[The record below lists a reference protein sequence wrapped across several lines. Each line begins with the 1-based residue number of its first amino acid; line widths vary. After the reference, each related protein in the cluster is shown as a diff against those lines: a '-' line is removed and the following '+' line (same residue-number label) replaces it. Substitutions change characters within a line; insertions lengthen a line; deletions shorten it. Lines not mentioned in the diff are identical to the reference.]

1 VRRRACLTPF
11 IPIDETTRIAAVTL
25 LEKIRSRPM
34 PFAVLMGVTFTEAEA
49 NRVVATLVVR
59 EDLCTVGHTIHGGA
73 VMAFADA
80 VGAAATVV
88 NLPPEAKG
96 TTTVESKT
104 NFIGGA
110 RAGSTVTAT
119 ATPVHIG
126 RRTQVW
132 QTRLEADGRLVAVVT
147 QTQLVL

>member
-1 VRRRACLTPF
+1 M
-11 IPIDETTRIAAVTL
+11 TRTAAVTL
-25 LEKIRSRPM
+25 LEKIQSRPM
-34 PFAVLMGVTFTEAEA
+34 PLSVLMGVTFTEAEP
-49 NRVVATLVVR
+49 NRVVATMVVR
-59 EDLCTVGHTIHGGA
+59 EDLCTLGHTIHGGA

-80 VGAAATVV
+80 VGAAATVI

-96 TTTVESKT
+96 TTTIESKT
-104 NFIGGA
+104 NFVGGA

-132 QTRLEADGRLVAVVT
+132 QTRLEAEGRLVAVVT

>member
-1 VRRRACLTPF
+1 M
-11 IPIDETTRIAAVTL
+11 TL

>member
-1 VRRRACLTPF
+1 M
-11 IPIDETTRIAAVTL
+11 TL
-25 LEKIRSRPM
+25 LERIRSRPM
-34 PFAVLMGVTFTEAEA
+34 PLAVLMGVTFTEAEA
-49 NRVVATLVVR
+49 NRVVATMTVR

-80 VGAAATVV
+80 VGAAATII
-88 NLPPEAKG
+88 NLPTEAKG

-104 NFIGGA
+104 NFISGA
-110 RAGSTVTAT
+110 RAGTTVTAT

-132 QTRLEADGRLVAVVT
+132 QTRLEAEGRLVAVVT